1 MEQKGEKGL
10 PVFDL
15 EATFIPETNSVKVVA
30 NEYASSFLTELFMGL
45 QQGVP
50 GTHYPISQEVEAIS
64 GNVNELLLMKR

>member
-1 MEQKGEKGL
+1 MEQDVEKDL

-15 EATFIPETNSVKVVA
+15 EVTFDSETKIVKIIA
-30 NEYASSFLTELFMGL
+30 NEYASAYLAELFKGL

-50 GTHYPISQEVEAIS
+50 GTHYHISQEVEAIS